1 MDRFQ
6 EGVNGKK
13 PGGRV
18 VGVGGCS
25 TVLEAVL
32 DGDESGYVA
41 KRVRTE
47 GSQRQ
52 MLSAVQRWVNQSI
65 NHILGVEG

>member
-1 MDRFQ
+1 
-6 EGVNGKK
+6 
-13 PGGRV
+13 V
-18 VGVGGCS
+18 VGFGGCS

-41 KRVRTE
+41 KRVRAE
-47 GSQRQ
+47 GNQQR

-65 NHILGVEG
+65 SQSIFLYM